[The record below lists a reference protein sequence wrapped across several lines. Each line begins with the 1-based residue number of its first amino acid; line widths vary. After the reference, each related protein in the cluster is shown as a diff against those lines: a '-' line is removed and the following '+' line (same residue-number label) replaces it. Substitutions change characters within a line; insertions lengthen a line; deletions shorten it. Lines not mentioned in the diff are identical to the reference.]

1 MVKRS
6 HSIWHRPRLKRHL
19 NHGSLY
25 VITVMHVA
33 LDLMPWL
40 IRNALWKLLL
50 RRCGSGVFF
59 DAKVY
64 VKFPWLVSIGSDTSI
79 NRGAE
84 FYCSLR
90 HRSQIVIGSN
100 VRIAPNV
107 RLHAAGHDPDDP
119 SLADTGATIRID
131 DDVWIGAGAIVLQGV
146 HIHRGAVIA
155 AGSVV
160 NRDVAAHTIAAG
172 VPARAIR
179 QRRGFDAST

>member
-1 MVKRS
+1 MVTPN

-19 NHGSLY
+19 NHGGLY
-25 VITVMHVA
+25 AITMIHAVLNIV
-33 LDLMPWL
+33 PWF
-40 IRNALWKLLL
+40 IRNALWRLLL
-50 RRCGSGVFF
+50 GRCGSGVFF
-59 DAKVY
+59 DANVY
-64 VKFPWLVSIGSDTSI
+64 VKFPWLVSIGSDTSV

-90 HRSQIVIGSN
+90 HRSRIVVGSN

-107 RLHAAGHDPDDP
+107 RLHAAGHNPDDP
-119 SLADTGATIRID
+119 AFEDTGATIRVD

-160 NRDVAAHTIAAG
+160 NRDVAPYSIAAG
-172 VPARAIR
+172 VPARIIR
-179 QRRGFDAST
+179 KRRGFDAPV